1 LDHENWIMS
10 LKDANMFGYPI
21 WFKLYSAKAAYNMN
35 SLMPQEWD
43 TLLEKLTSDNE
54 VFDLYYK

>member
-1 LDHENWIMS
+1 MS